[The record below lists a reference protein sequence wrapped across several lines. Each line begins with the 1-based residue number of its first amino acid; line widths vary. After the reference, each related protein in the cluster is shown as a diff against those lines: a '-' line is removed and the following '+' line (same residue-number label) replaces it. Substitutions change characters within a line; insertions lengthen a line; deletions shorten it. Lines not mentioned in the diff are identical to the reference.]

1 MTDCDDIVEGL
12 LDEAKAHVALAV
24 AAPATSVAEMH
35 IDLASFHIEQMHSTE
50 LPCPDLDQTTA
61 VAMQSVRRHQ

>member
-24 AAPATSVAEMH
+24 SAPATSVAEMH
-35 IDLASFHIEQMHSTE
+35 IDLASFHIEQMRSTE
-50 LPCPDLDQTTA
+50 VLCPDLDETTA
-61 VAMQSVRRHQ
+61 AVMQSVQRHQ